1 MAGSVHWALI
11 VVRGTLSSWARCPV
25 NSVLDSS
32 NTAGT
37 APGGL
42 PGQAFLLDATGPL
55 SRFQGPKFRQGMDRF
70 NVRSDPV
77 VRPAQGLAR
86 IGSGCHVSVG
96 GTFRCSPPRRSS
108 PYTACCLSLS
118 TQASRSPSRPH
129 PRSRCPA
136 RSPGE
141 SNRPP
146 APPLPTPR
154 PAAGPHVPPAHL
166 LQKALAGAVRCRQRP
181 LMGGLHLVLD
191 PHTELAEKAL
201 RVPDLPTLVRE
212 KVPVAASGSARV
224 LHVTHRLLPS
234 PRPFRRCPRESPTTV
249 GCHPSH
255 GLCGPRRATGLQ

>member
-181 LMGGLHLVLD
+181 LRGGLHLVLD
-191 PHTELAEKAL
+191 PHTELAESA
-201 RVPDLPTLVRE
+201 PGPGPTDTC
-212 KVPVAASGSARV
+212 SGE
-224 LHVTHRLLPS
+224 S
-234 PRPFRRCPRESPTTV
+234 PRSSFR
-249 GCHPSH
+249 
-255 GLCGPRRATGLQ
+255 LGPRTPCHSSSASFSSPISTLP

>member
-37 APGGL
+37 APGGP

-70 NVRSDPV
+70 NVRSDRV

-166 LQKALAGAVRCRQRP
+166 LQKPSPGP
-181 LMGGLHLVLD
+181 SG
-191 PHTELAEKAL
+191 
-201 RVPDLPTLVRE
+201 
-212 KVPVAASGSARV
+212 AASGRSGVVCTWSSTLIPSSRKSAPGPGP
-224 LHVTHRLLPS
+224 TDTCSGES
-234 PRPFRRCPRESPTTV
+234 PRSSFRLGPRTPCHSSSASFSSPISTL
-249 GCHPSH
+249 PQRKSNDSWLSSPH